1 MNLPAEL
8 TTLLQ
13 DEAYAVLCQ
22 ESLKEALARIS
33 REKQEILS
41 TRPPFGVLA
50 TSQTREI
57 FQTSL
62 RSAIDNETGL
72 RTRLDQISQI
82 EVWLKSE
89 IERALRTHLQT
100 ASPEFQTCFLAATV
114 VERWERGATSLMD
127 ISLALARDAK
137 AVGAALNPVPL
148 PNRPPP
154 SAGAIEQSRL
164 RAVANLRITVLSLHN
179 ALAEINEVR
188 DEFRQLCDAEA
199 DGLQLPELPEFRP
212 LTWVDGLASLSARQ
226 TTSETSRLEAEA
238 RSFVSGGLKGLLR
251 QSGEVREACLDAGQA
266 ILAQYWRDLRTY
278 AQTNLVHERDVDEVI
293 AELGQHRLAAEVNRR
308 QASFEA
314 ANPNAL
320 R

>member
-1 MNLPAEL
+1 
-8 TTLLQ
+8 
-13 DEAYAVLCQ
+13 
-22 ESLKEALARIS
+22 
-33 REKQEILS
+33 
-41 TRPPFGVLA
+41 
-50 TSQTREI
+50 
-57 FQTSL
+57 
-62 RSAIDNETGL
+62 
-72 RTRLDQISQI
+72 
-82 EVWLKSE
+82 
-89 IERALRTHLQT
+89 
-100 ASPEFQTCFLAATV
+100 
-114 VERWERGATSLMD
+114 
-127 ISLALARDAK
+127 
-137 AVGAALNPVPL
+137 
-148 PNRPPP
+148 
-154 SAGAIEQSRL
+154 
-164 RAVANLRITVLSLHN
+164 
-179 ALAEINEVR
+179 
-188 DEFRQLCDAEA
+188 LCDAEA